1 MQNIWALGLM
11 SGTSLDGIDAALIKT
26 DGEVVAEHGPWLSV
40 PYDDAFRE
48 HLAMA
53 TMREGDIGAVEHQL
67 TLRHAVAVKSLL
79 ASTDIRPELI
89 GFHGQTIDHRPAE
102 GISRQLGNGALLAAQ
117 TGVDVITDFRRAD
130 IAAGGQGAPLVP
142 MYHAVMATD
151 LPKPVAIVN
160 IGGIANVTYVGGPLP
175 HPGREA
181 IRDQDPASSAG
192 CGADDMMAFDTGPGN
207 GLMNRLMEAQTGL
220 AYDEGGKVAAKG
232 RVDDAVLTHYLSH
245 PFFEKIPPKSL
256 DRHDFSTLAVEHL
269 PLEDAMRTLLEVAA
283 QGIARSANHF
293 AAPPQQW
300 LVCGG
305 GVHNHALMARLSE
318 LLQNVQ
324 PVGDLGWH
332 SDAME
337 AQAFGYLA
345 VRAKRG
351 LPLTH
356 LRLTGAQ
363 HPASGGAFYR
373 GAVLGCS

>member
-26 DGEVVAEHGPWLSV
+26 DGESVAEHGPWLSV

-48 HLAMA
+48 SLAMA
-53 TMREGDIGAVEHQL
+53 TLREGDIGAVEHEL
-67 TLRHAVAVKSLL
+67 TLLHAEAVRSLL
-79 ASTDIRPELI
+79 AQTDIRPALI
-89 GFHGQTIDHRPAE
+89 GFHGQTIDHRPAQ

-142 MYHAVMATD
+142 MYHAVMAAG
-151 LPKPVAIVN
+151 LAKPVALVN
-160 IGGIANVTYVGGPLP
+160 IGGIANVTYVS
-175 HPGREA
+175 
-181 IRDQDPASSAG
+181 DDSAQ
-192 CGADDMMAFDTGPGN
+192 MMAFDTGPGN
-207 GLMNRLMEAQTGL
+207 GLMNRLMEAQTGA

-232 RVDDAVLTHYLSH
+232 NVDEAVLQHYLSH
-245 PFFEKIPPKSL
+245 PFFDQAPPKSL
-256 DRHDFSTLAVEHL
+256 DRHDFSTMAVEHL
-269 PLEDAMRTLLEVAA
+269 PLEDAMRTLLEVTA
-283 QGIARSANHF
+283 QGIMRAAEHF
-293 AAPPQQW
+293 ASAPKQW
-300 LVCGG
+300 LICGG
-305 GVHNHALMARLSE
+305 GVHNETLMTRLSE
-318 LLQNVQ
+318 LLPQVQ
-324 PVGDLGWH
+324 PVSALGWH

-363 HPASGGAFYR
+363 RPASGGAFYR
-373 GAVLGCS
+373 A